1 MTSSSETIY
10 MADPPAGVQRLNG
23 DSIQPNMAA
32 CAITTAL
39 IAVAIVGLRLYT
51 RFFLTA
57 ARFQIDD
64 AFVCCAAICS
74 ITLIPISYG
83 IMQAGVG
90 LHMWDV
96 TMAQYNPG
104 LGIWTLVATIF
115 YAWAV
120 ILSKLS
126 ILAFYL
132 RLSPQLW
139 FRALTFMLMGTC
151 TCYVLIYTFL
161 FTFRC
166 NPIAKNWDITITT
179 GSCINTRT
187 IMTVL
192 SIANIAMDIIT
203 LILPIP
209 VIMRLNMRLAQRVS
223 VVLIFSSGVFVCA
236 IAIQRTVQ
244 MLSALESKDYTWDI
258 TEQFYWSY
266 IEVNAGILC
275 ASVPA
280 LKPFAKRHLVS
291 MFGSSQRYRLQY
303 QERNGAFGLEASGG
317 QPAVGTEQETDA
329 ILLRV
334 TPKRG
339 SYTRF

>member
-1 MTSSSETIY
+1 MASSTVY
-10 MADPPAGVQRLNG
+10 MAEPPAGEERFSG
-23 DSIQPNMAA
+23 ESIQANMAA

-39 IAVAIVGLRLYT
+39 IALAIVLLRLYT
-51 RFFLTA
+51 RVFLTA

-64 AFVCCAAICS
+64 VFVCCAVVCS
-74 ITLIPISYG
+74 IILIPISFK
-83 IMQAGVG
+83 IMQTGVG
-90 LHMWDV
+90 LHIWDV

-132 RLSPQLW
+132 RLSPQPW
-139 FRALTFMLMGTC
+139 FRTLTFTLMGIAS
-151 TCYVLIYTFL
+151 CYVLIYTFL

-166 NPIAKNWDITITT
+166 NPIAQNWDVTITS
-179 GSCINTRT
+179 GKCINTRT

-192 SIANIAMDIIT
+192 SVANIIMDILT
-203 LILPIP
+203 LLLPIP
-209 VIMRLNMRLAQRVS
+209 VIMRLNMRLAQRIS
-223 VVLIFSSGVFVCA
+223 VVLIFSSGLCVCA

-244 MLSALESKDYTWDI
+244 MLQALTSEDYTWDI
-258 TEQFYWSY
+258 TEQFYWSF
-266 IEVNAGILC
+266 IEVNMGILC

-280 LKPFAKRHLVS
+280 LKPFAKRFGGKWVW
-291 MFGSSQRYRLQY
+291 GSSGRYRGY
-303 QERNGAFGLEASGG
+303 GYGDRAAGAGG
-317 QPAVGTEQETDA
+317 GTGA
-329 ILLRV
+329 AAMLGV
-334 TPKRG
+334 TPKRA

>member
-1 MTSSSETIY
+1 MVSSSVY
-10 MADPPAGVQRLNG
+10 MADPPAGVQRFDG
-23 DSIQPNMAA
+23 ETIQANMAA
-32 CAITTAL
+32 CAITTAIMAL
-39 IAVAIVGLRLYT
+39 AVVGLRLYT

-64 AFVCCAAICS
+64 VFVCCAAVCS
-74 ITLIPISYG
+74 IMLIPISFK

-120 ILSKLS
+120 IFSKLS

-132 RLSPQLW
+132 RLSPQQW
-139 FRALTFMLMGTC
+139 FRILTFLLMGIA
-151 TCYVLIYTFL
+151 TCYVLVYTFL
-161 FTFRC
+161 FIFRC
-166 NPIAKNWDITITT
+166 NPIDKNWDITITR
-179 GSCINTRT
+179 GSCLSTRT

-192 SIANIAMDIIT
+192 SVANIVMDVLT
-203 LILPIP
+203 LLLPIP

-223 VVLIFSSGVFVCA
+223 VVVLFSSGIFVCA

-244 MLSALESKDYTWDI
+244 MLQALTSTDYTWDI

-291 MFGSSQRYRLQY
+291 VFGSSNRYHAGDRMSSGPTAQDT
-303 QERNGAFGLEASGG
+303 EA
-317 QPAVGTEQETDA
+317 
-329 ILLRV
+329 IMLRFA
-334 TPKRG
+334 PKRS
-339 SYTRF
+339 SYTKF

>member
-1 MTSSSETIY
+1 MASPMY
-10 MADPPAGVQRLNG
+10 MADPPAGERRFGGESLQA
-23 DSIQPNMAA
+23 NMAA
-32 CAITTAL
+32 CAIITAAIAL
-39 IAVAIVGLRLYT
+39 IVVGLRLYT

-57 ARFQIDD
+57 ARFQVDD
-64 AFVCCAAICS
+64 IFVCCAAICS
-74 ITLIPISYG
+74 ILLIPISFQ
-83 IMQAGVG
+83 IMKAGVG

-104 LGIWTLVATIF
+104 LGIWTLITTIF

-132 RLSPQLW
+132 RLSPQSW
-139 FRALTFMLMGTC
+139 FRALIFTLMGIC

-161 FTFRC
+161 FLFRC
-166 NPIAKNWDITITT
+166 KPIAQNWDITITSGT
-179 GSCINTRT
+179 CMSTAT

-192 SIANIAMDIIT
+192 SVANIVMDVIT
-203 LILPIP
+203 LLLPIP
-209 VIMRLNMRLAQRVS
+209 VIMRLNMRLAQRIS
-223 VVLIFSSGVFVCA
+223 VALIFSSGIFVCA
-236 IAIQRTVQ
+236 IAIKRTLQ
-244 MLSALESKDYTWDI
+244 MLDALSSPDYTWDI

-280 LKPFAKRHLVS
+280 LKPFAVRYLSPV
-291 MFGSSQRYRLQY
+291 FGGSSQRYHAREGY
-303 QERNGAFGLEASGG
+303 SSG
-317 QPAVGTEQETDA
+317 PAGTDSEG
-329 ILLRV
+329 IMLRV
-334 TPKRG
+334 TPKRA

>member
-1 MTSSSETIY
+1 MSSQSPVY
-10 MADPPAGVQRLNG
+10 MAEPPAGVRRFAG
-23 DSIQPNMAA
+23 DTLQPNMAA
-32 CAITTAL
+32 CGIVTAL
-39 IAVAIVGLRLYT
+39 IALAVVGLRLYT

-57 ARFQIDD
+57 ARFQFDD
-64 AFVCCAAICS
+64 VFVCCAALCS
-74 ITLIPISYG
+74 IMLIPISFQ
-83 IMQAGVG
+83 IMNAGVG

-104 LGIWTLVATIF
+104 LGVWTLVTTIF

-120 ILSKLS
+120 IFSKLS

-139 FRALTFMLMGTC
+139 FRILTYALMGIA

-161 FTFRC
+161 FLFRC
-166 NPIAKNWDITITT
+166 NPIAQNWDITITSGT
-179 GSCINTRT
+179 CMDSRT

-192 SIANIAMDIIT
+192 SIANIIMDVLT
-203 LILPIP
+203 LALPIP
-209 VIMRLNMRLAQRVS
+209 VIMGLNMRLAQRIS
-223 VVLIFSSGVFVCA
+223 VVLIFSSGLFVCA

-244 MLSALESKDYTWDI
+244 MLAVLGSADYTWDI

-280 LKPFAKRHLVS
+280 LKPFAKHHLATV
-291 MFGSSQRYRLQY
+291 FGSSQRYQY
-303 QERNGAFGLEASGG
+303 PGNGASSGPAASG
-317 QPAVGTEQETDA
+317 QDSDA
-329 ILLRV
+329 INMLRI
-334 TPKRG
+334 TPKRA

>member
-1 MTSSSETIY
+1 
-10 MADPPAGVQRLNG
+10 MADPPAGRRRFE
-23 DSIQPNMAA
+23 DESIQPNMAA

-39 IAVAIVGLRLYT
+39 IALAVVALRLYT
-51 RFFLTA
+51 RCFLTD

-64 AFVCCAAICS
+64 VFVCCAAACS
-74 ITLIPISYG
+74 IILIPLAFK
-83 IMQAGVG
+83 IMEAGVG

-104 LGIWTLVATIF
+104 LGIFTLVTTIF

-132 RLSPQLW
+132 RLSPQNW
-139 FRALTFMLMGTC
+139 FRILVFTLMGIAA
-151 TCYVLIYTFL
+151 CYVMVYTFL
-161 FTFRC
+161 FIFRC
-166 NPIAKNWDITITT
+166 KPLAQNWDITITSGT
-179 GSCINTRT
+179 CINTEI

-192 SIANIAMDIIT
+192 SVANIVMDVLT
-203 LILPIP
+203 LLLPIP
-209 VIMRLNMRLAQRVS
+209 VIMNLKMRLAQRIS
-223 VVLIFSSGVFVCA
+223 VILIFSSGIFVCA
-236 IAIQRTVQ
+236 IAIKRTVQ
-244 MLSALESKDYTWDI
+244 MLDALTSPDYTWDI

-280 LKPFAKRHLVS
+280 LKPFAKRHLANV
-291 MFGSSQRYRLQY
+291 FGSSQRSHARGGAS
-303 QERNGAFGLEASGG
+303 NGPTG
-317 QPAVGTEQETDA
+317 QDTEA
-329 ILLRV
+329 ILLGV
-334 TPKRG
+334 TPKRS

>member
-1 MTSSSETIY
+1 MASSSMY
-10 MADPPAGVQRLNG
+10 MANPPAGVRRFEG
-23 DSIQPNMAA
+23 ETIQANMAA

-39 IAVAIVGLRLYT
+39 IALAIVGLRLYT

-64 AFVCCAAICS
+64 VFVCCAVVCS
-74 ITLIPISYG
+74 IVLIPISFK
-83 IMQAGVG
+83 IMQTGVG

-96 TMAQYNPG
+96 TVAQYNPG

-132 RLSPQLW
+132 RLSPQRW
-139 FRALTFMLMGTC
+139 FRMLTFSLMSIA
-151 TCYVLIYTFL
+151 TCYVIVYTFL
-161 FTFRC
+161 FLFRC
-166 NPIAKNWDITITT
+166 NPIDKNWDITITT
-179 GSCINTRT
+179 GTCINTRT

-192 SIANIAMDIIT
+192 SVANIVMDVLT
-203 LILPIP
+203 LLLPIP

-223 VVLIFSSGVFVCA
+223 VVLIFSSGIFVCA
-236 IAIQRTVQ
+236 IAIQRTLQ
-244 MLSALESKDYTWDI
+244 MLQALTSADYTWDI

-280 LKPFAKRHLVS
+280 LKPFAKRHLINV
-291 MFGSSQRYRLQY
+291 FGSSQRYHA
-303 QERNGAFGLEASGG
+303 RNGVSSGPTG
-317 QPAVGTEQETDA
+317 QDSDA
-329 ILLRV
+329 IVLRS
-334 TPKRG
+334 TPKHS